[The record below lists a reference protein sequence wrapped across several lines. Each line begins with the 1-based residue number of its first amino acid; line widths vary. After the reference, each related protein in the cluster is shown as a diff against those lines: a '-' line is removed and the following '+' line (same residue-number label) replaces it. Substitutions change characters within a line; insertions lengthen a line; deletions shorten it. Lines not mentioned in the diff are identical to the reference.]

1 MRYLHYPGSYH
12 GSEYQ
17 PIFYLCIHV
26 PKKKKQQQVKTQTYS
41 AKRLLQTK
49 QPSNYIQ
56 VDISI
61 SNFKKN
67 KKNTSFANIERKIG
81 F

>member
-1 MRYLHYPGSYH
+1 MC
-12 GSEYQ
+12 Q
-17 PIFYLCIHV
+17 
-26 PKKKKQQQVKTQTYS
+26 KKKQQQVKTQTYS

-67 KKNTSFANIERKIG
+67 KKTLHLQILNEKLAVKLFIFNWDSV
-81 F
+81 

>member
-1 MRYLHYPGSYH
+1 MC
-12 GSEYQ
+12 Q
-17 PIFYLCIHV
+17 
-26 PKKKKQQQVKTQTYS
+26 KKKQQQVKTQTYS